1 MSEAAP
7 TPPSAPHKALTVL
20 KALLASLG
28 NDEGT
33 STLATE
39 AQMAIVDPA
48 LSSLKALVDSNV
60 APEVSCVIACVMVPT
75 ARPPD
80 RPQN

>member
-1 MSEAAP
+1 VPEA
-7 TPPSAPHKALTVL
+7 PPCTARKALAAL

-39 AQMAIVDPA
+39 AQMAIVDAA

-60 APEVSCVIACVMVPT
+60 APQVSCVIACVMVPT